1 MTMGKMKYSDRIITD
16 AVPVPPE
23 VTQNHGADL
32 ENLTDI
38 KSTHLMNV
46 DARRLE
52 DFFYV
57 DCYWLWQGASDTKIE
72 IPHTHNFD
80 EVIGFVGTNENDPY
94 DLGGEITIWLDND
107 KNVLKRTSLIFLPSG
122 TRHCPIQFNRIDRP
136 IFYVII
142 SPKGIYSRSAVG
154 DSAVS
159 TAPKKEDKSQY
170 TIISRTKERF
180 GVASDKAEPP
190 PPPKSDLRGS
200 RVLHLED
207 DMAAG
212 AFYVDFV
219 WIYEGNGGAPAPQ
232 HNHEWPELIAMAGCD
247 PEHPYDL
254 GGKMTID
261 LEGDVYEMTKSSLVC
276 IPAGV
281 NHCPWKFINITRPTL
296 AFTAG
301 PSAMYTGSHRKD
313 A

>member
-1 MTMGKMKYSDRIITD
+1 MTMEKMKYSDRIITD
-16 AVPVPPE
+16 AVPMPPE

-32 ENLTDI
+32 QNLKHI

-46 DARRLE
+46 DARRLK

-57 DCYWLWQGASDTKIE
+57 DCYWLWQGASDTKVE
-72 IPHTHNFD
+72 TPHTHNFD

-107 KNVLKRTSLIFLPSG
+107 ETILKRTSLIFIPAG
-122 TRHCPIQFNRIDRP
+122 TSHCPIQFNRIERP

-159 TAPKKEDKSQY
+159 TSPKKGDNPRY
-170 TIISRTKERF
+170 TIISHTKEQF
-180 GVASDKAEPP
+180 GGAADKAGPP
-190 PPPKSDLRGS
+190 PPPKSDIRGS

-207 DMAAG
+207 DMASG
-212 AFYVDFV
+212 AFYLDFV

-247 PEHPYDL
+247 PEHPHDL

-281 NHCPWKFINITRPTL
+281 NHCPWKFINITKPTL
-296 AFTAG
+296 VFTAG
-301 PSAMYTGSHRKD
+301 PSAMYSGSHRKD